1 MSDSKPTTP
10 QTLKADQFIALNE
23 ELASLLR
30 AGIPLSIGLKGFSS
44 SVSGRL
50 QNYSRALADE
60 IDRGKS
66 LHDALAA
73 VDQKMPTTYQAI
85 LAAGA
90 ESGQLADAVESVAQY
105 ARRAQETRN
114 QITLAMIYPTLV
126 VMLAWFLF
134 WSSCFFILPKM
145 KEIFAGFGMGGSGVI
160 RLIGELPKEVMLLG
174 WIPLIVLGFALAF
187 SLYRVGSR
195 SHRGALDYGW
205 SRYLPGVA
213 RIVRYSHWSTFT
225 HFASQLMKYGV
236 PESRALTLAA
246 QATGDSALMA
256 DANRW
261 AEAAEKG
268 KLPAD
273 ELPTGQALPPFIVGM
288 MRIGASQNSLP
299 STLAHLS
306 DMYFRKASLSSDRFQ
321 TIFPIVIVVAI
332 AGTAVLLYALSL
344 FYPIIELMT
353 KLGTE

>member
-1 MSDSKPTTP
+1 MSDSASSTP
-10 QTLKADQFIALNE
+10 KSLKADQFIALNE
-23 ELASLLR
+23 EITSLLR
-30 AGIPLSIGLKGFSS
+30 AGIPLSLGLHGFSS

-50 QNYSRALADE
+50 RVYSRALADE
-60 IDRGKS
+60 IDRGKL

-105 ARRAQETRN
+105 TRRAQETRN

-134 WSSCFFILPKM
+134 WSSCLYILPRM
-145 KEIFAGFGMGGSGVI
+145 RVVFAGFGMEGSGAI
-160 RLIGELPKEVMLLG
+160 HFLSKLPREVTRLG
-174 WIPLIVLGFALAF
+174 WVPLVVMGAALAM
-187 SLYRVGSR
+187 SLYRVRSR
-195 SHRGALDYGW
+195 GYRGALDYGW
-205 SRYLPGVA
+205 CRYLPGVA
-213 RIVRYSHWSTFT
+213 RFVRYSHWSTFT
-225 HFASQLMKYGV
+225 HFASQLMTYGV

-246 QATGDSALMA
+246 QATGDPALMA

-261 AEAAEKG
+261 SDAAEQG
-268 KLPAD
+268 KSPAD
-273 ELPTGQALPPFIVGM
+273 ELPAGRALPPFLVGM
-288 MRIGASQNSLP
+288 MRIGSRQNSLP

-306 DMYFRKASLSSDRFQ
+306 DMYSRKAALSSDRFQ

-332 AGTAVLLYALSL
+332 AGTAVLLYALAL

-353 KLGTE
+353 NLA